1 MTYANNF
8 GLIFPFIWILSDSL
22 DYILDISRNI
32 AIVGDRMM
40 NKMLDYG
47 ILQKATCDIRWHCGA
62 VL

>member
-1 MTYANNF
+1 MC
-8 GLIFPFIWILSDSL
+8 ILSDSL
-22 DYILDISRNI
+22 DYILDLSRNI

-47 ILQKATCDIRWHCGA
+47 ILQKITCDIRWRCGA